1 MAARGARVV
10 WASGQMGRR
19 PWGRRRWGRGD
30 GRTSTPSRIPLLPR
44 RRRRRR
50 ETINRRTIWT
60 LGSGLRGGKGRHPR
74 RAGRSRSRRL
84 RRRTYRRS
92 SGASTSTTCWTASS
106 TDEISERS
114 RRDSCECN
122 FCPCF
127 FMFGIDGFR
136 SVKMEGL
143 SRFGP
148 SAEDLFLDFSFPAPL
163 RFSLESAAAGVDFA
177 RVPPF
182 AHSALPKSC
191 LFGNPIQ
198 RGRRHSSRSRAEGMV
213 TQRKGSS
220 SPARPRPGAIG
231 KTSPDSSP
239 IGASPTRLMRI
250 VHLCPILVGSA
261 RDRSPL

>member
-1 MAARGARVV
+1 MSPAARARARATACDRAVSSSADRASNPSSATALGSSATVV
-10 WASGQMGRR
+10 SSPRR
-19 PWGRRRWGRGD
+19 PCGRFVRSLFTVAIVPDGAPGCGPRTTPNRTGD
-30 GRTSTPSRIPLLPR
+30 
-44 RRRRRR
+44 
-50 ETINRRTIWT
+50 
-60 LGSGLRGGKGRHPR
+60 
-74 RAGRSRSRRL
+74 
-84 RRRTYRRS
+84 
-92 SGASTSTTCWTASS
+92 
-106 TDEISERS
+106 
-114 RRDSCECN
+114 
-122 FCPCF
+122 
-127 FMFGIDGFR
+127 MFGIDGFR
-136 SVKMEGL
+136 FVKMEGL

-148 SAEDLFLDFSFPAPL
+148 CGRSFSRFFCSRTTAFQSGKVSILPPASHQML
-163 RFSLESAAAGVDFA
+163 AHLICS
-177 RVPPF
+177 
-182 AHSALPKSC
+182 HSALPKSC